1 MFGLLVARADFP
13 VLLIRSPARL
23 THGFLFL
30 LELDFVVEGDA
41 WSVEMFVGR
50 LMGVPFGL
58 PYFSV
63 GRLAEM

>member
-1 MFGLLVARADFP
+1 M
-13 VLLIRSPARL
+13 IRSSVRL

-41 WSVEMFVGR
+41 WSVEMVVVC

-63 GRLAEM
+63 VCLAEI